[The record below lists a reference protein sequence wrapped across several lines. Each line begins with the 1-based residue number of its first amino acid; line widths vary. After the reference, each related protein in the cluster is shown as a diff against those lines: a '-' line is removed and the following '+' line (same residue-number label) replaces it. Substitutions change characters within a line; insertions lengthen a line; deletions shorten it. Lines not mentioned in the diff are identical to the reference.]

1 MTETLLEGL
10 KAPQFSLLDEK
21 GNTISLEDYAGKQYV
36 ILYFYPRDSTP
47 GCTTEACDFRD
58 LYPQFTEMNAA
69 VLGVST
75 DSAKKHQNFINKNNL
90 PFTLLVDEEA
100 AVSKEYGV
108 WKTKKM
114 YGKEFEGIERSTFLI
129 SPTGEVV
136 KEWRQVKVPGH
147 VEDVKNTLEQLQ
159 KETT

>member
-10 KAPQFSLLDEK
+10 KAPQFSLLDEN

-36 ILYFYPRDSTP
+36 VLYFYPRDSTP

-69 VLGVST
+69 VLGIST
-75 DSAKKHQNFINKNNL
+75 DSAKKHQNFIAKNNL
-90 PFTLLVDEEA
+90 PFPLLVDEDA

-129 SPTGEVV
+129 APTGEVV

-147 VEDVKNTLEQLQ
+147 VEEVKNVLDELQ